1 VFAAANHPVEDSQPL
16 PVELLS
22 PSPSKVSSMTPEN
35 EERIRAL
42 SQLLVNEKDH
52 DKIGMLADE
61 LGRLLTIER
70 KPLPITDEKPSGI
83 P

>member
-1 VFAAANHPVEDSQPL
+1 
-16 PVELLS
+16 
-22 PSPSKVSSMTPEN
+22 MTPEN
-35 EERIRAL
+35 EERIRVL

-70 KPLPITDEKPSGI
+70 KPPLITDEKPSAI